1 LSDDTENFVIALA
14 LTAVPIS
21 IGIAILRY
29 RLYDI
34 DRIISRTVSYA
45 VVTVLLAGA
54 YAGLVFGLGAVIP
67 NQGSSLVVAAS
78 TLAVAALFNP
88 LRRRVQ
94 AFVDRRFNRSR
105 YDLSRTIEA
114 FSQRLSSEVDLD
126 EIGRDLQ
133 SVTAESMHP
142 KTMGLWL
149 RT

>member
-1 LSDDTENFVIALA
+1 
-14 LTAVPIS
+14 
-21 IGIAILRY
+21 
-29 RLYDI
+29 
-34 DRIISRTVSYA
+34 
-45 VVTVLLAGA
+45 
-54 YAGLVFGLGAVIP
+54 
-67 NQGSSLVVAAS
+67 VVAAS